1 MESDRICHF
10 HSNGTTKKSSDGQR
24 RHGVSF
30 QEAKTVFNDPLAIT
44 TYDPDHSIVEDRYI
58 DLGLS
63 ANGRCLVVCYTERG
77 GNIRI
82 ISSRAATRRE
92 RRIYEGRER

>member
-1 MESDRICHF
+1 MSLSFEWDDE
-10 HSNGTTKKSSDGQR
+10 KSSDNQR

-63 ANGRCLVVCYTERG
+63 ANGRCLVVCYTERR

-82 ISSRAATRRE
+82 ISSRAGTRRE

>member
-1 MESDRICHF
+1 MSLSFEWDDE
-10 HSNGTTKKSSDGQR
+10 KSSDNQR

-63 ANGRCLVVCYTERG
+63 ANGRCLVVCYNERR

-82 ISSRAATRRE
+82 ISSRAGTRRE